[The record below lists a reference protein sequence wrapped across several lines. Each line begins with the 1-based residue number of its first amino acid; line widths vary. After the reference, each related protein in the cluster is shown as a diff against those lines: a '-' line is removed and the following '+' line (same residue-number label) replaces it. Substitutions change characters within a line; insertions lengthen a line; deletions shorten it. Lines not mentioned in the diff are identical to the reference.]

1 MKIAGRRGASR
12 TLARGDLGVTT
23 TTTTTMG
30 DESAPGLDIFSAA
43 RAGDMDALG
52 KRVAAGDDV
61 NGKDR
66 AKRTALHLAAWA
78 GQASARRA
86 SVFASFPPRALLPV
100 ATLTYV
106 SPLHPSQLD
115 AVKFLVASGAKVS
128 AEAQDGITPLH
139 MACSKGQLDVAREL
153 MIRLGANPKGL
164 NHKGENALHMAAQSG
179 SLKLVEA
186 ILRRQVNPLHRS
198 KRGKRAS
205 DMAKGDDADAIRAAL
220 VAAEERQ
227 EAHLERTAAG
237 RGEAAG
243 EGVIGPSV
251 GPSVGPSAGPSVQA
265 GPAQAAAGED
275 EDREDEAAAVIGP
288 AMPPPGRLREKREIA
303 EVEDAPADA
312 LAAANDGGA
321 RPKKK
326 GKKAAGGPI
335 LSFGDDD

>member
-1 MKIAGRRGASR
+1 MRPSLRR
-12 TLARGDLGVTT
+12 
-23 TTTTTMG
+23 
-30 DESAPGLDIFSAA
+30 
-43 RAGDMDALG
+43 DA
-52 KRVAAGDDV
+52 D
-61 NGKDR
+61 
-66 AKRTALHLAAWA
+66 TC
-78 GQASARRA
+78 
-86 SVFASFPPRALLPV
+86 P
-100 ATLTYV
+100 
-106 SPLHPSQLD
+106 PLHPSQLD

-164 NHKGENALHMAAQSG
+164 NHKGENALHLAAQSG

-205 DMAKGDDADAIRAAL
+205 EMAKGDDADAIRSAL

-243 EGVIGPSV
+243 EGDI
-251 GPSVGPSAGPSVQA
+251 GPSAGS
-265 GPAQAAAGED
+265 AGED
-275 EDREDEAAAVIGP
+275 EDGEAAVTVIGP

>member
-1 MKIAGRRGASR
+1 M
-12 TLARGDLGVTT
+12 
-23 TTTTTMG
+23 
-30 DESAPGLDIFSAA
+30 
-43 RAGDMDALG
+43 
-52 KRVAAGDDV
+52 
-61 NGKDR
+61 
-66 AKRTALHLAAWA
+66 
-78 GQASARRA
+78 
-86 SVFASFPPRALLPV
+86 
-100 ATLTYV
+100 

-164 NHKGENALHMAAQSG
+164 NHKGENALHLAAQSG

-205 DMAKGDDADAIRAAL
+205 EMAKGDDADAIRSAL

-243 EGVIGPSV
+243 EGDI
-251 GPSVGPSAGPSVQA
+251 GPSVGPSAGS
-265 GPAQAAAGED
+265 AGED
-275 EDREDEAAAVIGP
+275 EDGEAAVTVIGP

>member
-1 MKIAGRRGASR
+1 
-12 TLARGDLGVTT
+12 
-23 TTTTTMG
+23 
-30 DESAPGLDIFSAA
+30 
-43 RAGDMDALG
+43 
-52 KRVAAGDDV
+52 
-61 NGKDR
+61 
-66 AKRTALHLAAWA
+66 
-78 GQASARRA
+78 
-86 SVFASFPPRALLPV
+86 
-100 ATLTYV
+100 
-106 SPLHPSQLD
+106 
-115 AVKFLVASGAKVS
+115 
-128 AEAQDGITPLH
+128 

-164 NHKGENALHMAAQSG
+164 NHKGENALHLAAQSG

-205 DMAKGDDADAIRAAL
+205 EMAKGDDADAIRAAL

-243 EGVIGPSV
+243 EGDIGPSI
-251 GPSVGPSAGPSVQA
+251 GPSAGPSA
-265 GPAQAAAGED
+265 GSGGED
-275 EDREDEAAAVIGP
+275 EDGDAAATVIGP
-288 AMPPPGRLREKREIA
+288 AMPPLGRLREKREIA

-312 LAAANDGGA
+312 LAAVNDGGA